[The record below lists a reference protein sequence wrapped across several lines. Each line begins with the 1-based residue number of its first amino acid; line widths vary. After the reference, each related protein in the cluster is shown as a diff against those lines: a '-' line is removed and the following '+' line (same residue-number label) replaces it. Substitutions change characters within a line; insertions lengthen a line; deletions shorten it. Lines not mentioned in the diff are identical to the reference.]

1 MGLGIAVNEGVWAG
15 AISGFALMATLGIA
29 YGYRR
34 HRRVGP
40 VGLAVVGA
48 ALVLWAMYG
57 DYSRAVEVTGFAALV
72 VAAFWDWREKRKP
85 SRP

>member
-1 MGLGIAVNEGVWAG
+1 MGIGISVNEGAWAG
-15 AISGFALMATLGIA
+15 AISVFALIAALAIA

-34 HRRVGP
+34 HRSVGP

-57 DYSRAVEVTGFAALV
+57 EYSRAVEVAGFAALV
-72 VAAFWDWREKRKP
+72 VAASWDWREKRRL